1 MRTQLRHKQSVL
13 REREDRLRA
22 GRAAAQT
29 LRSVSP
35 TAMSVNV
42 QLRFL
47 VAATPAH
54 ATQSFVLYPA
64 AKAYFAY
71 PCPYGDCSGIYNLD
85 LEAARAMGREKSRVT
100 GTVDCAGVRSH
111 AGQPRGRCG
120 LQMRYVITAKHD
132 AQRDVESIAHASST
146 D

>member
-1 MRTQLRHKQSVL
+1 MRTRSRQKQSIL
-13 REREDRLRA
+13 RERQDQLRA

-29 LRSVSP
+29 LRRVSP

-47 VAATPAH
+47 LAATPAH
-54 ATQSFVLYPA
+54 AAQSFVLYPG

-100 GTVDCAGVRSH
+100 GTVECAGVRSH
-111 AGQPRGRCG
+111 AGQPRGQCG
-120 LQMRYVITAKHD
+120 LQMRYMITAKHD
-132 AQRDVESIAHASST
+132 VESTAHACST

>member
-1 MRTQLRHKQSVL
+1 
-13 REREDRLRA
+13 
-22 GRAAAQT
+22 
-29 LRSVSP
+29 
-35 TAMSVNV
+35 MSVNV

-47 VAATPAH
+47 PAAALAH

-85 LEAARAMGREKSRVT
+85 LEASRAIAREKSRVT
-100 GTVDCAGVRSH
+100 GTVECAGVRSH
-111 AGQPRGRCG
+111 TGQPRERCG
-120 LQMRYVITAKHD
+120 LQMRYMITAKHD
-132 AQRDVESIAHASST
+132 VESTAHAYST